1 MSEPVLLFAPVDPR
15 TDPLAQMIWALAR
28 EREMTVVEAH
38 VVADRHGVNY
48 LEREFLAPGEIL
60 DQLRAKLGDALL
72 PPERFF
78 VHRAELADKSLAFDE
93 ALPEHANAYHQ
104 TLWSAARRTIESA
117 GERRVI
123 FGLLAT
129 RRRTMSAMQ
138 AAIYQ
143 MLARKKDLLLDV
155 RLTDRRAELQGDFF
169 FPEQPSKVGYQQI
182 EIDPKSVG
190 VVLVDMRLPRLGG
203 MLRHEALQTY
213 DSAIVASQ
221 RAIDALSPPRLEI
234 DLAEGTASADQLALP
249 LSNAELLW
257 YAFLAAGRTSW
268 SEGWVVV
275 GQDGHG
281 ALRDFVLPLVGRG
294 WIAKIRTAPLLALIE
309 GDWVDDDDLRNMRG
323 KTVQKMKAW
332 CEEQRPDA
340 TAWLVPESDGG
351 RHQRLALPSRNI
363 VIRR

>member
-1 MSEPVLLFAPVDPR
+1 MTEQVILFAPVDPR

-28 EREMTVVEAH
+28 ERQMIVVEAH
-38 VVADRHGVNY
+38 AVADRHGLNY
-48 LEREFLAPGEIL
+48 LEREFLAKGEVL
-60 DQLRAKLGDALL
+60 DQMRARLGEELVSQD
-72 PPERFF
+72 RFF

-93 ALPEHANAYHQ
+93 ALPEHADAYHQ
-104 TLWSAARRTIESA
+104 TLWSAARRAIERA
-117 GERRVI
+117 GERRVV

-169 FPEQPSKVGYQQI
+169 FPEQPSKVGYQQM
-182 EIDPKSVG
+182 EIDPRTVG

-203 MLRHEALQTY
+203 ALGREALQSY

-221 RAIDALSPPRLEI
+221 RAIDSLSPPRLHL
-234 DLAEGTASADQLALP
+234 DLVEGTAHADQLP
-249 LSNAELLW
+249 LQLSSAELLW
-257 YAFLAAGRTSW
+257 YAFLASGRTRW
-268 SEGWVVV
+268 SPGWVVV

-281 ALRDFVLPLVGRG
+281 VLREFVLPLVGRT
-294 WIAKIRTAPLLALIE
+294 WVSKIRTAPLLALIE

-332 CEEQRPDA
+332 CEEHRPDA
-340 TAWLVPESDGG
+340 SGWLVPESDGG
-351 RHQRLALPSRNI
+351 RHQRLALPPENI
-363 VIRR
+363 IIVR